1 MTETITAPQKSTITI
16 AWITTLL
23 LSALPNIIWTEFF
36 GPPTLWLFWSKM
48 IMLGLLIL
56 LSYFW
61 EPSKPLRNYFG
72 FILVLF
78 LIERVILTI
87 GATAW
92 WQAMFPRGAAFTTMM
107 FDSQIRKLVVAMVMT
122 LALFLVYKRP
132 ARFFLVPGDLRAPVE
147 KEGFLFNEGYSW
159 IRVGFLS
166 ALFITLGTLTFLWLA
181 SRPGLSE
188 LAKAVPFIPV
198 VLILAAMNAFSEE
211 LSYRAALL
219 APLINAVGRT
229 HSILLTAIFFGVAH
243 FYGVPYGIIGVIMSF
258 ALGYFLS
265 KCMLETKGF
274 FWPWFIHFWQ
284 DVAIF
289 SFLAI
294 GAVIAGGG

>member
-1 MTETITAPQKSTITI
+1 MAENSTAPQKFTITI
-16 AWITTLL
+16 AWIATLL

-36 GPPTLWLFWSKM
+36 GLPTLWLFWSK
-48 IMLGLLIL
+48 IILLGLLIL

-61 EPSKPLRNYFG
+61 EPSSPLRYYFV

-78 LIERVILTI
+78 LMERVILVI
-87 GATAW
+87 RETAW

-107 FDSQIRKLVVAMVMT
+107 FDSQIRKLVVALVMT
-122 LALFLVYKRP
+122 LALLLVYRHP
-132 ARFFLVPGDLRAPVE
+132 SRFFLVPGDLHAPVK
-147 KEGFLFNEGYSW
+147 KEGFLIDEGSSW
-159 IRVGFLS
+159 RRVGWLS
-166 ALFITLGTLTFLWLA
+166 ALLITIGTLTFLWLA
-181 SRPGLSE
+181 SRPALSE
-188 LAKAVPFIPV
+188 LAQAVPFIPV

-219 APLINAVGRT
+219 APLVNAVGRT
-229 HSILLTAIFFGVAH
+229 HSILLTATFFGVAH

-265 KCMLETKGF
+265 KCMLETRGF

-289 SFLAI
+289 SFMAI
-294 GAVIAGGG
+294 GAILAGGG